1 MSLVLSF
8 ADLPIP
14 IVSDVITV
22 EGDTAILSCNVEGAR
37 PHPTELRWFHDGIQ
51 LDNERYSV

>member
-1 MSLVLSF
+1 MSF

-37 PHPTELRWFHDGIQ
+37 PHPTELRWYHDGIQ